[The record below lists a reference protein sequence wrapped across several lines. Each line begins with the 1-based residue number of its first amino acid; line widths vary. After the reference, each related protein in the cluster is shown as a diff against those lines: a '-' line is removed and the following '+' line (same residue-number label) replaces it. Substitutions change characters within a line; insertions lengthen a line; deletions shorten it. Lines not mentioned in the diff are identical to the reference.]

1 MYFVGRS
8 ARVCASLA
16 ALGSFLSAKPTMT
29 SLALGSFFKRRA
41 TSSPT
46 RLQALSKRDAPALL
60 YPQSPALAACGG
72 GGGCCTSTLVEASA
86 GAPRPSL
93 TEHFTGELPGARAV
107 GSNFGLGPS
116 PGTFPGGGEER
127 YVRGSPSGVPARGGK

>member
-1 MYFVGRS
+1 MTKSKRRLAFSCPFSVEASPVRVEIRDASTPFSTMYFLARS

-16 ALGSFLSAKPTMT
+16 ALGSFLSANPTIT
-29 SLALGSFFKRRA
+29 SLALGSLFKRRA

-86 GAPRPSL
+86 VPPRPSP
-93 TEHFTGELPGARAV
+93 TQPFTV
-107 GSNFGLGPS
+107 
-116 PGTFPGGGEER
+116 
-127 YVRGSPSGVPARGGK
+127 